1 MALQYKINMFE
12 TDGSDADKTFV
23 TFIVEDNV
31 SHEKFAISKSIT
43 TASKSN
49 EVIVKEA
56 QAAAQTEIDAWVAS
70 YAVVNKIWNPDTESF
85 E

>member
-12 TDGSDADKTFV
+12 TDGSDANKTLV
-23 TFIVEDNV
+23 SFIVEDNV
-31 SHEKFAISKSIT
+31 SHEKFAISRSIT

-49 EVIVKEA
+49 EAIVKEA
-56 QAAAQTEIDAWVAS
+56 QAAAQTEIDAWAAS
-70 YAVVNKIWNPDTESF
+70 YAVVNKIWNPDTEQF